1 MKHTKTNIKRLF
13 EIMAK
18 NTEDC
23 ADIMERDGYHTIARD
38 FKAQANEMRIA
49 LRILT
54 DKNEFKTYC
63 DIFNLKDESTPGY

>member
-1 MKHTKTNIKRLF
+1 MKHTKTNIMKLF

-23 ADIMERDGYHTIARD
+23 ADIMDRDGYNVIARD
-38 FKAQANEMRIA
+38 VRAQANEMRIA

-63 DIFNLKDESTPGY
+63 DIFNLKDVPVTGD